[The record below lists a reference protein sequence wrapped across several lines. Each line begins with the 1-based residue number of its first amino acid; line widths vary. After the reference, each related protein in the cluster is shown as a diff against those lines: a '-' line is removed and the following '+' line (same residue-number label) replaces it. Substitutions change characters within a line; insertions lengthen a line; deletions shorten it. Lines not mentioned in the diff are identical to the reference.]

1 MAELPSAAMLRHVAL
16 AVSDE
21 NRSRAFYERYLGFD
35 ALPPK
40 RYPDGVL
47 MLFDGRGSALA
58 LGPAGE
64 GGHLPEFL
72 HFGYVLDGPDAA
84 RELTGR
90 FERDGVALLE
100 REDASDYVG
109 CKVADPDGYV
119 VEVFWEAGWELPGR
133 GRS

>member
-1 MAELPSAAMLRHVAL
+1 MLRHVAL

-21 NRSRAFYERYLGFD
+21 ERARAFYERYLGFD

-58 LGPAGE
+58 LGAADEAARLPA
-64 GGHLPEFL
+64 FL
-72 HFGYVLDGPDAA
+72 HFGYVLDDPDAA
-84 RELTGR
+84 RRLIAG
-90 FERDGVALLE
+90 FERDGVTLLE
-100 REDASDYVG
+100 AEDTADYVG

-119 VEVFWEAGWELPGR
+119 VEVFWEAGWELPQR
-133 GRS
+133 DLPHQT